1 MVEANISRVAYVTA
15 NANQQQYRDEVGE
28 LIADYVVN
36 VSGRLDARAERAAKA
51 ALIDSIAV
59 AIAALKHPAAQ
70 NARKHAYRF
79 PANGKSCV
87 IWGTQKRA
95 APELAALT
103 NGVLLRCHDYNDFF
117 VGWRNSGHSS
127 DILSSVIAAAEWTNA
142 PGKKLLSAVA
152 IGYEMVGAA
161 FDAFSTA
168 PGGWDYTNLSAL
180 GATAAIARLLN
191 LNADQTREAMGMTV
205 IPHFAS
211 DEIESGELN
220 KRGDLSMWKRFNG
233 SDAARNALQACLLA
247 QVGVEAAVRPFVGK
261 CGFVQKMNMKDDP
274 VPVLRERLNPKLP
287 LTRVKDAFMKRWP
300 VGSVAQSAIQAA
312 IEARS
317 RIKDLS
323 RIREIRVFAEEGAY
337 DHLVKIRQ
345 DPWNPISRETADHSL
360 PYIVAAAVL
369 DGTIG
374 VASFTPKVVLD
385 PKRQAFIKK
394 VTCTSAPELG
404 SHAMG
409 KHKRVEMGYLSRVEI
424 ELDDGQVVHGD
435 ARPFPGH
442 HKNPFTDADLN
453 EKLRENVEPVAGAQR
468 AAKLSELLWSLD
480 KVKSTRELT
489 RLLAFGGR
497 IDIDSARV
505 RER

>member
-1 MVEANISRVAYVTA
+1 MPGTGSDE
-15 NANQQQYRDEVGE
+15 YRDEVAE
-28 LIADYVVN
+28 LIARYVVGI
-36 VSGRLDARAERAAKA
+36 SEKLSPRAERAAKA

-59 AIAALKHPAAQ
+59 AIAALRHPAAQ
-70 NARKHAYRF
+70 YARKHACRF
-79 PANGKSCV
+79 PAGRNGCV
-87 IWGTQKRA
+87 LWGTPQRA

-117 VGWRNSGHSS
+117 VGRRNSGHSS
-127 DILSSVIAAAEWTNA
+127 DILSGVIAAAEWTNA
-142 PGKKLLSAVA
+142 PGKKLLAAVA

-168 PGGWDYTNLSAL
+168 PGGWDYTNLSTF

-191 LNADQTREAMGMTV
+191 LNADQTREAFGMTV
-205 IPHFAS
+205 VPHFAS

-233 SDAARNALQACLLA
+233 ADAARNALQACLLA

-261 CGFVQKMNMKDDP
+261 CGFIRKMNMQDDP
-274 VPVLRERLNPKLP
+274 VPVLRERLDPRLP
-287 LTRVKDAFMKRWP
+287 LTRVNEAYMKRWP

-312 IEARS
+312 IQARS
-317 RIKDLS
+317 RITDLS
-323 RIREIRVFAEEGAY
+323 KIRQIRVFAEEGAY
-337 DHLVKIRQ
+337 DHLVRIRQ
-345 DPWNPISRETADHSL
+345 DPWHPVSRETADHSL

-369 DGTIG
+369 DGTIR
-374 VASFTPKVVLD
+374 VESFSPKVVLD
-385 PKRQAFIKK
+385 PARRAFIKK
-394 VTCTSAPELG
+394 VTAAPALELG

-409 KHKRVEMGYLSRVEI
+409 KHKRVEMGYLSRIEI
-424 ELDDGQVVHGD
+424 ELDDGTVVHGD

-453 EKLRENVEPVAGAQR
+453 EKLRENVEPIAGVQR
-468 AAKLSELLWSLD
+468 AAKLTSLLWSLD
-480 KVKSTRELT
+480 KVRSTRELT
-489 RLLAFGGR
+489 GLLAFSSKV
-497 IDIDSARV
+497 DIDSARV

>member
-1 MVEANISRVAYVTA
+1 MSVTPSA
-15 NANQQQYRDEVGE
+15 QYRDELGE

-51 ALIDSIAV
+51 VVIDSIAV
-59 AIAALKHPAAQ
+59 AIAALRHPAAQ
-70 NARKHAYRF
+70 NARRHAYRF
-79 PANGKSCV
+79 PAGRQGCV
-87 IWGTQKRA
+87 IWGTQRRA
-95 APELAALT
+95 MPELAALT

-117 VGWRNSGHSS
+117 VGLRNSGHTS
-127 DILSSVIAAAEWTNA
+127 DMLSGVIAAAEWTNA
-142 PGKKLLSAVA
+142 PGKKLLSSIAV
-152 IGYEMVGAA
+152 GYEMVGAA

-168 PGGWDYTNLSAL
+168 PGGWDYTNLMQL

-191 LNADQTREAMGMTV
+191 LNADETREAMGMTV
-205 IPHFAS
+205 VPHFAS

-220 KRGDLSMWKRFNG
+220 RRGDLSMWKRFNG
-233 SDAARNALQACLLA
+233 GDAVRNSLQACLLA
-247 QVGVEAAVRPFVGK
+247 QVGVEAAVRPFGGK
-261 CGFVQKMNMKDDP
+261 CGFIRKMDMKDDP
-274 VPVLRERLNPKLP
+274 APVLRERLDPRRP
-287 LTRVKDAFMKRWP
+287 LGRVNDAFMKRWP

-312 IEARS
+312 LQARS

-323 RIREIRVFAEEGAY
+323 RIRQIHVFAEEGAY

-345 DPWNPISRETADHSL
+345 DPWHPISRETADHSL

-369 DGTIG
+369 DGAIT
-374 VASFTPKVVLD
+374 VPSFAPKLVRNRE
-385 PKRQAFIKK
+385 RQAFIRK
-394 VTCTSAPELG
+394 VTCAPALELG

-424 ELDDGQVVHGD
+424 ELDDGTVVHGD

-442 HKNPFTDADLN
+442 HKNPFSDADLDD
-453 EKLRENVEPVAGAQR
+453 KLRECVEPIAGPQR
-468 AAKLSELLWSLD
+468 AARLRSLLWSLD

-489 RLLAFGGR
+489 SLLAFGGR
-497 IDIDSARV
+497 TDIDSARV

>member
-1 MVEANISRVAYVTA
+1 VLTSTTNLR
-15 NANQQQYRDEVGE
+15 YRDEVAE
-28 LIADYVVN
+28 LIAHYVVG
-36 VSGRLDARAERAAKA
+36 VSDKLSERAERAAKA

-59 AIAALKHPAAQ
+59 AVAALRHPAAQ

-79 PANGKSCV
+79 PANGKGCV
-87 IWGTQKRA
+87 IWGTPIRA

-117 VGWRNSGHSS
+117 VGRRNSGHSS
-127 DILSSVIAAAEWTNA
+127 DILSGVIAAAEWTNA
-142 PGKKLLSAVA
+142 PGTKLLSAVA

-205 IPHFAS
+205 VPHFAS

-220 KRGDLSMWKRFNG
+220 QRGDLSMWKRFNG
-233 SDAARNALQACLLA
+233 SDAVRNALQACLLA

-261 CGFVQKMNMKDDP
+261 CGFMQKMNMKDDP
-274 VPVLRERLNPKLP
+274 LPVLRERLNPRLP
-287 LTRVKDAFMKRWP
+287 LSRVSDAFMKRWP

-312 IEARS
+312 IQARS
-317 RIKDLS
+317 QIKDVS
-323 RIREIRVFAEEGAY
+323 KIKQIRVFAEEGAY

-345 DPWNPISRETADHSL
+345 DPWNPFSRETADHSL

-369 DGTIG
+369 DGYIR
-374 VASFTPKVVLD
+374 VNSFSPKVVLD
-385 PKRQAFIKK
+385 PARQAFIKK
-394 VTCTSAPELG
+394 VTCTPALELG

-409 KHKRVEMGYLSRVEI
+409 KHKRVEMGYLSRIEI
-424 ELDDGQVVHGD
+424 ELNDGTVVHGD

-453 EKLRENVEPVAGAQR
+453 AKLRECVEPIAGMQR
-468 AAKLSELLWSLD
+468 AAKLTSLLWSLD
-480 KVKSTRELT
+480 KVKNTRELT
-489 RLLAFGGR
+489 RLLAFSKV
-497 IDIDSARV
+497 DIDSARV